1 MLYPTGVNPGPVA
14 SGKGA
19 PVSGLPAALASLP
32 AGSPVSG
39 TVVGRDGAGQLLLRT
54 AAGMALIASS
64 LKLERGTVVNL
75 RVRRGASPYLAIE
88 SVAPKPSLAEAP
100 QPGLGSSLTSDLNE
114 ALSVLGKAGQ
124 GLALPGDRLA
134 SAVLAFLAALK
145 RGDFTGWFGAEAIK
159 ALESRGR
166 ANLLSRLAKH
176 FSAQTRFAEPTPSGE
191 WQALMVPLLIGETVR
206 QFRFFFRRRRDGA
219 DGDRDNRFVV
229 EVEESRLGGLQL
241 DGLIKAARFD
251 LVLRSHKPLP
261 DEARREISEIFADGL
276 AITGQT
282 GILAF
287 QTMENFPV
295 SPMESMAGEA
305 NQGLLV

>member
-1 MLYPTGVNPGPVA
+1 MLYPTGVNPGPAA

-39 TVVGRDGAGQLLLRT
+39 TVVGRDGPAQLLLRT

-100 QPGLGSSLTSDLNE
+100 QPGLGYSLTSDLNE
-114 ALSVLGKAGQ
+114 ALSVLGKAGR

-145 RGDFTGWFGAEAIK
+145 RGDFTGWFGAVAIK
-159 ALESRGR
+159 ALESQGR

-176 FSAQTRFAEPTPSGE
+176 FSAQTRFAEPTPLGE

-219 DGDRDNRFVV
+219 DGDRDNRFVI
-229 EVEESRLGGLQL
+229 EVEASRLGGLQL

-282 GILAF
+282 GILVF